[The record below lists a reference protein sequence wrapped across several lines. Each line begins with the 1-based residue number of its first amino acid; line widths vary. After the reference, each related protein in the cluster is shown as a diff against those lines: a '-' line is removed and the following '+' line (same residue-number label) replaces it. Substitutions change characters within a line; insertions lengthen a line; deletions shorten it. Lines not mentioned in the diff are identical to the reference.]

1 MVLPPSIVAVNRIEN
16 SWEIV
21 NFAEMR
27 HSLDIISIRSQP
39 EFLEEVFSCKCLA
52 RMI

>member
-1 MVLPPSIVAVNRIEN
+1 MVLPSSIVAVNRIEN

-27 HSLDIISIRSQP
+27 HSLGIISIRSQP
-39 EFLEEVFSCKCLA
+39 EFLEEVF
-52 RMI
+52 